1 MFDFSLSAEDMATLE
16 SFNRNWRACYPV
28 IVVSVVKKRK
38 CNDGMCVLCRLMVK
52 LFPVME
58 SIPYFHSTFHT
69 DL

>member
-28 IVVSVVKKRK
+28 IVVSIVRREDV
-38 CNDGMCVLCRLMVK
+38 MMVCVLFRLMVK
-52 LFPVME
+52 LFPVMG